1 MNFLFFKTTPIL
13 GNYSFMLINNLSF
26 TIYPFLN
33 RKTKIS
39 IAYFSSLK
47 KCLPSNKRTKIT
59 IS

>member
-13 GNYSFMLINNLSF
+13 GNYLFMLINNLSF

-39 IAYFSSLK
+39 IAYFSSFK
-47 KCLPSNKRTKIT
+47 KMPTFK
-59 IS
+59 